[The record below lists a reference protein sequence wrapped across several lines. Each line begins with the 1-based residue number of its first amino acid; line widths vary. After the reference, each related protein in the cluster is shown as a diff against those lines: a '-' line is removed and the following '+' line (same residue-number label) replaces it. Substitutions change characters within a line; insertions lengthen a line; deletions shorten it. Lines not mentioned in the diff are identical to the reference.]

1 MSMMKSRCWKE
12 SGAEEA
18 GQKTEIFV
26 KQSDIETHPNLSG
39 RGLGR
44 NTFIHIVGRIY

>member
-1 MSMMKSRCWKE
+1 MKSRYWKE

-18 GQKTEIFV
+18 GQKIEIFAW
-26 KQSDIETHPNLSG
+26 QSDIETHPNLNG

-44 NTFIHIVGRIY
+44 NTFIRIVGRIY